1 MLKEEE
7 IELAKKMLQAK
18 ADTEGYKTSKNLEN
32 IAKAKLRM
40 FGLDNL
46 FRCPC
51 ASKDSERFCI
61 SNKCKNDIENDLIC
75 HCRLFLKVK
84 NER

>member
-18 ADTEGYKTSKNLEN
+18 ADAEGYKTSKNLEN

-40 FGLDNL
+40 FGIENL

-51 ASKDSERFCI
+51 DPNSDRACISEHCRIDIEKDSY
-61 SNKCKNDIENDLIC
+61 C
-75 HCRLFLKVK
+75 HCHLFEGK
-84 NER
+84 

>member
-18 ADTEGYKTSKNLEN
+18 ADAEGYKTSKNLEN

-40 FGLDNL
+40 FGIDNL

-51 ASKDSERFCI
+51 DPSSDRACISEHCRMDIKKDSQ
-61 SNKCKNDIENDLIC
+61 C
-75 HCRLFLKVK
+75 HCHLF
-84 NER
+84 ERK